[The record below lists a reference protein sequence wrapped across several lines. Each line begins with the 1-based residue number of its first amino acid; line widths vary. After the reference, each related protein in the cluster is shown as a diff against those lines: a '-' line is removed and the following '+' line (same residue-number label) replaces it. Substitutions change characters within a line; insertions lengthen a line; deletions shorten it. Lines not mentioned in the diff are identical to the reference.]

1 MIGKGN
7 GPYSKGDTV
16 QLKSGGPVMTVA
28 GEVSDGT
35 IRCQWFGGKKLESGY
50 FPVESLV
57 PTEIDTTA
65 AKK

>member
-1 MIGKGN
+1 MIKGKGV
-7 GPYSKGDTV
+7 YSKGDTV

-28 GEVSDGT
+28 GEESGSG
-35 IRCQWFGGKKLESGY
+35 IRCQWFGGKKLESGN

-57 PTEIDTTA
+57 PRVIDPA